1 MQYVTK
7 KFATAHMHFYNPKID
22 SEKKEGV
29 CQRGRKNNVK
39 DNVNKVTEDL
49 EDPLYVKGI
58 KRRKVKKR
66 RKEHGGEESCAQS

>member
-1 MQYVTK
+1 
-7 KFATAHMHFYNPKID
+7 
-22 SEKKEGV
+22 
-29 CQRGRKNNVK
+29 VK